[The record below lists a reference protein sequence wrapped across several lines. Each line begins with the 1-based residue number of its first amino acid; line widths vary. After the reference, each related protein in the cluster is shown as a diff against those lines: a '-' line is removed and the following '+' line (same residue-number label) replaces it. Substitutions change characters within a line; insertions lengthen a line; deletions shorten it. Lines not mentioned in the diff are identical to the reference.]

1 MKELFYLLPLLAL
14 VIFLSGCIG
23 QEVWGGGSNDVIV
36 VNDISIST
44 LNPSAGSTTTLS
56 FNLQNNIDKVIDQVE
71 VNFFDIPGFSVTKLE
86 CDIIEANGDR
96 KEGNS
101 CIFNNIDRYDVRKVS
116 LSLRAPSKDVIRTR
130 TPFTISYYVKYNHTA
145 FRKANIPVIDGV
157 TVTTPVG
164 KFSQSSSEPGPVT
177 IAFEPPVGKT
187 EKRDG
192 TIIKEYWGLV
202 NTPFEVKINLAHV
215 GSSSVG
221 SVQPINISELKID
234 LKQTLKRA
242 MSDGVYLPCDFENT
256 TPTDESILYVDIIKE
271 SVTPSSSKIFNIIP
285 TLKCN
290 FEPVDKNMPEI
301 MATIEADAKYT
312 YQFIRSE
319 TLTVEPVPEE

>member
-14 VIFLSGCIG
+14 VIFFSGCIG
-23 QEVWGGGSNDVIV
+23 QVGGGVVVNVIT

-44 LNPSAGSTTTLS
+44 INPSAGSTTTLS
-56 FNLQNNIDKVIDQVE
+56 FNVQNNIDKMIGRVE
-71 VNFFDIPGFSVTKLE
+71 VNFFDIPGFSVSNLT
-86 CDIIEANGDR
+86 CDIIPESGDR
-96 KEGNS
+96 IDGNS
-101 CIFNNIDRYDVRKVS
+101 CIFNNTDRYDVRRVS
-116 LSLRAPSKDVIRTR
+116 LTLRAPNSSIIRVK
-130 TPFTISYYVKYNHTA
+130 TPFTISYYVKYNWSA
-145 FRKANIPVIDGV
+145 FRKANIPVIDGI
-157 TVTTPVG
+157 TRTTPVA
-164 KFSQSSSEPGPVT
+164 KFSQSNPEQGPVAIT
-177 IAFEPPVGKT
+177 FEPPVGKT
-187 EKRDG
+187 EKKDG
-192 TIIKEYWGLV
+192 TIVKEYWGLV

-242 MSDGVYLPCDFENT
+242 MSDGTYLPCDFENA
-256 TPTDESILYVDIIKE
+256 TPEEKYILYVDILKE
-271 SVTPSSSKIFNIIP
+271 SVTPSPSKIFNIRP